1 MAQRNWLR
9 RHTLR
14 ALRRVDD
21 RARRQ
26 ARRLVVAYLRHAMHA
41 GILDPVAQMLVA
53 DKRITV
59 RYLAETPLV
68 EADIDHAT
76 GRRRRWISTRA
87 AWLRRVD
94 LLMSADPWNPPP
106 LHRCYARMNFLHGV
120 AGKYDLDDP
129 SRLPIGFDQW
139 DRVAFINADRMQRY
153 LANGVI
159 RREAA
164 VLVGYPKVDALVN
177 GRYDAAAVHAKL
189 QLEMHRRTAIYAPTW
204 SPASSLHLAGEAI
217 VKSLVD
223 SGFNVIV
230 KLHDRSLDRSEPK
243 FNGGVDWRARF
254 ATIHVPG
261 RIAFVE
267 TDDSSPLLAASDVM
281 VTDHS
286 SIGFEFLLLDR
297 PLIVFDA
304 PDLARVARINPE
316 KIALLRSAACVVSTA
331 DDVGP
336 AALDE
341 IAHPERR
348 ADARQ
353 RIVAEMFY
361 EPGTATERALDAVY
375 ELLALPAASA
385 HEVSHDV
392 LDRYRH
398 LQAS

>member
-1 MAQRNWLR
+1 MAELS
-9 RHTLR
+9 
-14 ALRRVDD
+14 ALREHLVRIVRRFDD
-21 RARRQ
+21 RARRRP
-26 ARRLVVAYLRHAMHA
+26 RRFVLVYLRHAMHA
-41 GILDPVAQMLVA
+41 GILDPVAQALAA
-53 DKRITV
+53 DPRIAV
-59 RYLAETPLV
+59 RYLAETPQTQ
-68 EADIDHAT
+68 ADIDRAT
-76 GRRRRWISTRA
+76 GRRREWLSRGA
-87 AWLRRVD
+87 AAFARTD
-94 LLMSADPWNPPP
+94 LLMSADPWSPPAVY
-106 LHRCYARMNFLHGV
+106 RCYARMNFLHGV

-129 SRLPIGFDQW
+129 SRLPIGFHQW
-139 DRVAFINADRMQRY
+139 DRVAFINADRMRRY

-159 RREAA
+159 RPEAA

-189 QLEMHRRTAIYAPTW
+189 QLEMHRRTAIDAPTW

-223 SGFNVIV
+223 RGFNVIV
-230 KLHDRSLDRSEPK
+230 KLHDRSLDQSEPK
-243 FNGGVDWRARF
+243 FSGGVDWRARF
-254 ATIHVPG
+254 AKIHIPG

-286 SIGFEFLLLDR
+286 TIGFEFLLLDR

-316 KIALLRSAACVVSTA
+316 KIALLRRAACVVSTA

-341 IAHPERR
+341 IAHADRR
-348 ADARQ
+348 SAARQ
-353 RIVAEMFY
+353 RVVAGMFY
-361 EPGTATERALDAVY
+361 GPGTATERALDAAY
-375 ELLALPAASA
+375 GLLALPAA
-385 HEVSHDV
+385 HEVSHEV